1 MAGVVF
7 RVILLIGLTGIS
19 YYAFLRKNR
28 LPIHLVVVLALLGG
42 GATLVLFPAL
52 SNDIAHALGLWRG
65 ADLVTYLLEI
75 LLLFITLHYAVR
87 FSETEANM
95 TAIVRRLALLEA
107 DVRAERVSA
116 ASANPPSST

>member
-7 RVILLIGLTGIS
+7 RVILLIGLAGTA

-28 LPIHLVVVLALLGG
+28 LPLHLVVVLALLGG
-42 GATLVLFPAL
+42 GAALVLFPAL
-52 SNDIAHALGLWRG
+52 SNDVAHALGLWRG

-75 LLLFITLHYAVR
+75 LLLFIALYYAVR

-95 TAIVRRLALLEA
+95 TAIVRRLAILEA
-107 DVRAERVSA
+107 EVRDGRASA
-116 ASANPPSST
+116 ARANPPRST

>member
-1 MAGVVF
+1 MAGVIF
-7 RVILLIGLTGIS
+7 RVILLVGLAGTA

-42 GATLVLFPAL
+42 GATLVVLPTLA
-52 SNDIAHALGLWRG
+52 NDVAQALGLWRG

-75 LLLFITLHYAVR
+75 LLLFVALHYAVR
-87 FSETEANM
+87 FAETEANI

-107 DVRAERVSA
+107 EVRDNRVSDA
-116 ASANPPSST
+116 RAGHPSSN